1 MPSHTLI
8 SPPLIA
14 STPFIFSILTS
25 RKTRLTTPS
34 EPQTKMFHDMR
45 ATLNIPPTTDIL
57 THITTLPPSAQAPAL
72 ASIRAIETHYMRL
85 QTPQPGLADLMTY
98 LESRNVRKGIC
109 TRNFEGPVTH
119 LLDKFLGGNGTPPE
133 LAADVEVETVKGVS
147 GHDGARFYPI
157 VTRDFTPPKPSPA
170 GILHIARAWGLVAPS
185 GEPDGSG
192 LIMVGDSMDDMLAG
206 RAAGAA
212 TVLLLHGD
220 NARVAGSG
228 AVDLVVAGLG
238 ELVGILEEGFEGV
251 VGAGAGGGAGGV

>member
-1 MPSHTLI
+1 
-8 SPPLIA
+8 
-14 STPFIFSILTS
+14 
-25 RKTRLTTPS
+25 
-34 EPQTKMFHDMR
+34 MFRDMR
-45 ATLNIPPTTDIL
+45 AALDIPRTTDIL
-57 THITTLPPSAQAPAL
+57 THITTLPPDSQHDAL

-98 LESRNVRKGIC
+98 LETRNIRKGIC

-119 LLDKFLGGNGTPPE
+119 LLDKFLGGNGTPSLDGSDE
-133 LAADVEVETVKGVS
+133 LAADVKVETIKGVS

-170 GILHIARAWGLVAPS
+170 GILHIARAWNLVTPS

-192 LIMVGDSMDDMLAG
+192 LIMVGDSIDDMLAG

-220 NARVAGSG
+220 NADVAGTG
-228 AVDLVVAGLG
+228 VVDLVVDGLG
-238 ELVGILEEGFEGV
+238 DLVGILENGFEGV
-251 VGAGAGGGAGGV
+251 VGAGAGGAAGAV

>member
-1 MPSHTLI
+1 
-8 SPPLIA
+8 
-14 STPFIFSILTS
+14 
-25 RKTRLTTPS
+25 
-34 EPQTKMFHDMR
+34 MFHDMR
-45 ATLNIPPTTDIL
+45 ATLSIPPTTDIL
-57 THITTLPPSAQAPAL
+57 THITTLPPSAQPHAL

-98 LESRNVRKGIC
+98 LESRGVRKGIC

-119 LLDKFLGGNGTPPE
+119 LLDKFLGGNGTPTPGTEE
-133 LAADVEVETVKGVS
+133 LTADVKVEEVKGVS

-170 GILHIARAWGLVAPS
+170 GILHIARAWGLLAPS

-220 NARVAGSG
+220 NGHVAGSG
-228 AVDLVVAGLG
+228 AVDLVVGGLG
-238 ELVGILEEGFEGV
+238 ELVGVLEGGFEGV